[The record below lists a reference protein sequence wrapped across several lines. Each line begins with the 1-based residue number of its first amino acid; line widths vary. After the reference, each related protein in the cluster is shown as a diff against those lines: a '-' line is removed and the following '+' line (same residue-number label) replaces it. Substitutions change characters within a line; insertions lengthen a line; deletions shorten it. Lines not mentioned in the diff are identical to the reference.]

1 MLGIIDCK
9 KEKKRPKLL
18 EQNPVFHLAFE
29 KHKFIENVLISQNV
43 HCNASL
49 IL

>member
-18 EQNPVFHLAFE
+18 EQNPVFHLAL
-29 KHKFIENVLISQNV
+29 KNTN
-43 HCNASL
+43 SL
-49 IL
+49 KMYLFLKMYIAMVE